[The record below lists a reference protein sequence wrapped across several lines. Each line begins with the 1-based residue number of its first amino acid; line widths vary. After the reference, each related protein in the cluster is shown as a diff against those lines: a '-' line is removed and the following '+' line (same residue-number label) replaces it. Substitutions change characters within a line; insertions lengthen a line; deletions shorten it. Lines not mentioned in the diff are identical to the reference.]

1 MGYKQITIDEYL
13 EEYEAT
19 PDDDPCKEC
28 TDRSCAWGTCAQA
41 NK

>member
-19 PDDDPCKEC
+19 LDDDPCKDC
-28 TDRSCAWGTCAQA
+28 TDHSCEWSTSSYS
-41 NK
+41 NN